1 MELHS
6 LNLKT
11 FERRNDS
18 DFEWC
23 ICKCGDL
30 GREAEDSYLGHRL
43 SHEREPDETANT
55 EDHQSTSHCLDKNA
69 LETEEARE
77 AFPVATVAHGI
88 PCKDQRKLVSK
99 NALDEARV
107 LALGPKSMSIYVPS
121 CRSTP
126 ALVHQYLK
134 TICYDDV
141 EGLSVEWLEATS
153 VIFM

>member
-1 MELHS
+1 MDIEMS
-6 LNLKT
+6 K
-11 FERRNDS
+11 
-18 DFEWC
+18 
-23 ICKCGDL
+23 
-30 GREAEDSYLGHRL
+30 EAEDSYLGHRL

-99 NALDEARV
+99 NALDGCNKFYMWLLIKKKDKVLSEARV
-107 LALGPKSMSIYVPS
+107 LALGPKSLSIYVPS